1 MGKIIVLLK
10 TIFVPAFLI
19 LLMADSLNARQAA
32 IIIYIFDLVLAAGY
46 GLNDSKGSGI
56 YSVVMAMMDKLL
68 ISSTFICFA
77 AIEELMIPIWMV
89 IIIVI
94 NEFIDSGFENVRDSI
109 NNSIKKT
116 AFRSRFF
123 VRFSILFIT
132 VVLLLLTKNHYSE
145 IWTFKNMGTLLEE
158 LPYWIT
164 FIVVV
169 FSVFSGINNVKLSI
183 KSLQEE
189 EKNNGR

>member
-1 MGKIIVLLK
+1 MKKIIVLLK

-32 IIIYIFDLVLAAGY
+32 IIIYIFDLVLVAGY
-46 GLNDSKGSGI
+46 GLNDSKDSGI

-77 AIEELMIPIWMV
+77 ALEELRIPIWMV

-132 VVLLLLTKNHYSE
+132 VALLLIKIYYSE
-145 IWTFKNMGTLLEE
+145 IWTFKNMGALLEE